1 MFVPRMAGP
10 ELQNVNYVFINCV
23 DAVKVAF
30 CLLLSANVT
39 NNLLFRVCL
48 LALL

>member
-10 ELQNVNYVFINCV
+10 ELQNVNYVFINC

-39 NNLLFRVCL
+39 NNLVFRVCL